1 MATRDTPVSQFNF
14 RVKLGS
20 SEAAFQEVA
29 GLGMEIHM
37 AEYRAGN
44 SKENSP
50 QKITGSYKIND
61 VTLKR
66 GVFIGDT
73 ATLYSWIDSVRNGDQ
88 TQGRTVVITLLD
100 ENVTSPTVVRTWTL
114 TNARP
119 TKLTGPAMTG
129 KGTDVAIE
137 ELVLISER
145 IVQGDS

>member
-14 RVKLGS
+14 RVKLGN

-29 GLGMEIHM
+29 GLGMEIHV

-73 ATLYSWIDSVRNGDQ
+73 ATLYSWIDNVRNGDQ

-129 KGTDVAIE
+129 KGTDVSIE

-145 IVQGDS
+145 IVQADS